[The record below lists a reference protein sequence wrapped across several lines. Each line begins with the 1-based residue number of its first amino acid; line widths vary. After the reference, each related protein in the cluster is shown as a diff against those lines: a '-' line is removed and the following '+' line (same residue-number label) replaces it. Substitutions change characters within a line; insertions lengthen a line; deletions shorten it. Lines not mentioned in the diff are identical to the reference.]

1 MQGAIGLFALGFGVM
16 TLGIFAYML
25 FGVDY
30 QPHTTTGGIFLT
42 QMFEAVSAFNTV
54 GLSMGATLQLPTA
67 GKIITI
73 ILMFIGR
80 VGLLAFFASFT
91 VAMRGPMS
99 RLRHPKEEVMIG

>member
-54 GLSMGATLQLPTA
+54 GLSMGVTDQLTTA
-67 GKIITI
+67 GRVVTI
-73 ILMFIGR
+73 LLMFIGR
-80 VGLLAFFASFT
+80 VGVLTFA
-91 VAMRGPMS
+91 AAIA
-99 RLRHPKEEVMIG
+99 LRPRTTATFRYAHEDVVIG